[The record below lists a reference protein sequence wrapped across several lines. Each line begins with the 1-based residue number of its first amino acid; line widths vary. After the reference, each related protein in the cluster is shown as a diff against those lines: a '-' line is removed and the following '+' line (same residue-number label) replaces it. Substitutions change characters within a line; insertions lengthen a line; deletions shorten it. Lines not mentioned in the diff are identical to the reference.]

1 MSEILEKLNEIRKGE
16 DPLPLYKFQYFEP
29 KDVQQAAFLYAN
41 WHIHLMQLL
50 LDIQEKDESESRW
63 IDHRMRHL
71 LGLCEEEDNLCLW
84 CAGES
89 VDV

>member
-50 LDIQEKDESESRW
+50 LDIQKKDESESKW
-63 IDHRMRHL
+63 IDHRMSHL
-71 LGLCEEEDNLCLW
+71 LGLCLEMDNLCLW

>member
-1 MSEILEKLNEIRKGE
+1 MSELMDKLKEIRKGV
-16 DPLPLYKFQYFEP
+16 DPIPLYKFQYFEP

-50 LDIQEKDESESRW
+50 LDIQEKGDSESKW

-71 LGLCEEEDNLCLW
+71 LGLCEEDNLCLW
-84 CAGES
+84 CAEES
-89 VDV
+89 IDV